1 MLKYV
6 TRRFLYMVA
15 TLVIISIVSF
25 VVIQLPPGDFHT
37 SYLAKLAEAGDT
49 VSQAERDALRARY
62 GLDRPMHIRYLH
74 WISGVLRGDFGWSLE
89 WMQSVSDLIW
99 SRLGLTVLMSV
110 CAMLFTWIIAFPIG
124 ILSAVKQYSFWD
136 YTATFFGFIG
146 LAIPNFLLALVLMW
160 ISFEYFGANVG
171 GLFSPE
177 YADAPWSLEKVLDLA
192 KHLWI
197 PMIVI
202 GTAGTASLIRVMR
215 ANLLDELRKPYVV
228 TARAKGVSETRLL
241 LKYPVRL
248 ALNPFISTI
257 GWMLPAVISGETITS
272 VVLNLPTSGALFLGA
287 LRSQDMYLAGSFILL
302 SSSLTVIGT
311 FLSDLALAW
320 VDPRIRFN

>member
-1 MLKYV
+1 
-6 TRRFLYMVA
+6 
-15 TLVIISIVSF
+15 
-25 VVIQLPPGDFHT
+25 
-37 SYLAKLAEAGDT
+37 
-49 VSQAERDALRARY
+49 
-62 GLDRPMHIRYLH
+62 
-74 WISGVLRGDFGWSLE
+74 
-89 WMQSVSDLIW
+89 MQSVSDLIW